1 MEKENAKNRAEHY
14 DVGIFGVWSGCNY
27 GSIATYYA
35 LNRILTSM
43 GKTVLM
49 IDKPILMEDDVEVQE
64 NHSRRFGR
72 EHYNISRRYRLNE
85 MYQLNNICD
94 AFLIGSDQV
103 WNYGISK
110 NFGKA
115 FYLDFAGEDKK
126 KIAYAISFGHG
137 IDFAPPDER
146 EVIADYM
153 RYFDG
158 IGTREE
164 DGVKICRDCYGI
176 KAEQVIDP
184 VFLAD
189 PRIYDDLAEKSSHRE
204 EEPFIVSYILDPS
217 PEKTE
222 AILHLRK
229 QFGGIKAVNLLDG
242 LPWLFEKNKKLTN
255 LPDCIE
261 NLQVEDWLYYLKN
274 ARFVLTDSCHG
285 ASFALIFKRNFIAIT
300 NRGRG
305 VSRFNSLSRLFR
317 FENHMT
323 SDPKDVITNHRLLD
337 PIDYGLIADIMD
349 AQRRRCY
356 QWLYDAVNLPKKND
370 QELIEKNQIGKVNP
384 INKRAMEKPAGCTDA
399 ENTVLKTVGEG
410 NCSGCGACEAI
421 CPKGAIKLQNNE
433 EGFLVPVINRNKCI
447 NCGICLKKCTS
458 RHPDY
463 KNDADPKCYAM
474 MADDETRAVSSSGG
488 MFSVA
493 AERILECGGVV
504 CGAAYREDYSVEH
517 IIIEDKKELGRL
529 RGSKYMQS
537 YAGGIF
543 PDIKQ
548 YLQEGRT
555 VLFTG
560 MPCQVAG
567 LYSYLGKDYDSLYT
581 IDLLCHGIT
590 SSKVFEKYHRDI
602 LGGKELS
609 RLEFKEK
616 EPWGWHAGVNA
627 YFTDGTKYSKPLETD
642 PYFIAYLKS
651 IAKNRVCGNCVSNR
665 LPRQGDLTIGDFW
678 GIAKY
683 DEELYDKR
691 GTSVVLV
698 NNQKAETFFD
708 TLKPAMKRVKEEPLD
723 VAVKGNRII
732 QAPYRLHK
740 NRNQFFRYFDELD
753 FSSLTMGCHRN
764 ELYKYRKKE
773 LLKLLPEHLHEYYY
787 LARTV
792 AEKARGRK
800 IVLWMRSKEFEKV
813 LKDCFGMDIA
823 FSVARN
829 ASFVNGKTVYHI
841 SEIRRRSGEFYIAAL
856 DPKDHGET
864 YKLLNAYGYSEI
876 EDFICR
882 YPRPI
887 VLEKYDCASGAYTDA
902 YGNTI
907 EGYGGR
913 LGKVVFRGGNN
924 HIIIGDK
931 AAGTENLTFDLSANA
946 SIEIRE
952 GNKFT
957 AENRFIIRG
966 YNGRT
971 EILIQK
977 GCRFT
982 DALFR
987 LYNSK
992 HTSSVLIHENCT
1004 FESDLELHAN
1014 SGKKIVIGRDCMFSH
1029 DVDLWAG
1036 DGHSVFDTA
1045 TGENVNSIYDKQ
1057 PPHKNEIVIGEH
1069 VWVSKGAF
1077 IMHGTAVGTGSI
1089 IGAKSVVKGQFP
1101 NNCTIGGNP
1110 AKLLRTN
1117 TAWSREMVTE
1127 DIGTCGREEYYALT
1141 EGGDLPDTLPER
1153 KVLEEVDA
1161 LPERR
1166 ALEERNDKYIE
1177 YCRSMTDGKEKT
1189 WMLSGGSTGL
1199 GKALAIRLYRLGYRV
1214 VATSREL
1221 SKLSELPEGIL
1232 KIQLDV
1238 RDINSCRRAVKEV
1251 EEKAGKI
1258 DVLVNNAG
1266 LSHISTF
1273 EETPDEV
1280 GEDIMETNYWGV
1292 SNMLK
1297 AIIPHM
1303 RANGEGTV
1311 INISS
1316 ASGFRPRN
1324 YGSYYVAS
1332 KFAVENLTKYLK
1344 FECRKF
1350 MRLMAVEFGGL
1361 NTGLNK
1367 RQTVIQ
1373 TRIEEYKRLPPIY
1386 PFPKGYRNN
1395 LDKAVDAVIR
1405 VADQRELPRGLVL
1418 GWDAC
1423 QQFTQAMDVF
1433 ENETEKY
1440 KSVSVTADE
1449 AKKDT
1454 IKLEDIILPGN
1465 KELRIRNW
1473 LITGASEGFGKI
1485 LALRLRK
1492 EGYTVAVTSRDIS
1505 KLAPLPEDM
1514 VKIESRLDSAQEC
1527 ERVIRTAVERMGS
1540 LDVLVNNATSNCWCS
1555 FEECPDDIMR
1565 KVFYVNYTLPQH
1577 LIKAALPYMRENKN
1591 GTVVNITSI
1600 AGIQPRARVSTYSA
1614 AKAALEGLTR
1624 VLKSEC
1630 RRFARFMAVE
1640 LVCMRTNI
1648 MRHNPVIETRLPE
1661 YRDLGRYTQEINNIP
1676 NRKDI
1681 AAQQI
1686 INVVNQQEIPQ
1697 SLLIGTESYL
1707 IAKNE
1712 IERARKEF
1720 EEYKEITLSVC
1731 EKE

>member
-1 MEKENAKNRAEHY
+1 MENENVKNRAEHY
-14 DVGIFGVWSGCNY
+14 DVGVFGVWSGCNY

-49 IDKPILMEDDVEVQE
+49 IDKPILMEDDVEIKE

-85 MYQLNNICD
+85 MYRLNQVCD
-94 AFLIGSDQV
+94 TFLIGSDQV

-115 FYLDFAGEDKK
+115 FYLDFAGADKK
-126 KIAYAISFGHG
+126 KIAYAISFGHE

-176 KAEQVIDP
+176 KAEQVLDP

-189 PRIYDDLAEKSSHRE
+189 PQIYDELAEKSSHRE

-300 NRGRG
+300 NKGRG
-305 VSRFNSLSRLFR
+305 ISRFNSLSRLFR

-323 SDPKDVITNHRLLD
+323 SDPKDVITNPRLLD
-337 PIDYGLIADIMD
+337 PIDYGLIADIME

-356 QWLYDAVNLPKKND
+356 QWLYDAVNLPKKSEK
-370 QELIEKNQIGKVNP
+370 ELTEKNQIGKVNP
-384 INKRAMEKPAGCTDA
+384 INKRAMKKPASCADA

-410 NCSGCGACEAI
+410 KCSGCGACEAI
-421 CPKGAIKLQNNE
+421 CPRGAIKLRNDE
-433 EGFLVPVINRNKCI
+433 EGFLVPVINRNQCI

-458 RHPDY
+458 CHPEY
-463 KNDADPKCYAM
+463 KNNADPKCFAM

-493 AERILECGGVV
+493 AERILEWGGVV

-543 PDIKQ
+543 PDIKK

-567 LYSYLGKDYDSLYT
+567 LYSYLGKDYETLYT

-590 SSKVFEKYHRDI
+590 SSKVFEKYHRDV

-651 IAKNRVCGNCVSNR
+651 IAKNTACGNCVSNR

-698 NNQKAETFFD
+698 NNQKAEAFFEA
-708 TLKPAMKRVKEEPLD
+708 LKPAMKRVKEEPLEA
-723 VAVKGNRII
+723 AVKGNRII

-740 NRNQFFRYFDELD
+740 NRSQFFRHFDELD
-753 FSSLTMGCHRN
+753 FTSLTMGCYRN

-787 LARTV
+787 LAQTA

-800 IVLWMRSKEFEKV
+800 IVLWMRSGEFEKV

-823 FSVARN
+823 FSVAKN
-829 ASFVNGKTVYHI
+829 LSFVNGKTVRHI
-841 SEIRRRSGEFYIAAL
+841 SEIQRRSGEFYIAAL
-856 DPKDHGET
+856 DPKDHGDT

-887 VLEKYDCASGAYTDA
+887 VLEKYDCASGSYTDVW
-902 YGNTI
+902 GNTI

-931 AAGTENLTFDLSANA
+931 VTGTENLTFDLSANA
-946 SIEIRE
+946 AIEIRE

-957 AENRFIIRG
+957 AENRFVTRG
-966 YNGRT
+966 YNGKT

-977 GCRFT
+977 DCRFT

-987 LYNSK
+987 LYNSE

-1045 TGENVNSIYDKQ
+1045 TGENVNSIYEKQ

-1077 IMHGTAVGTGSI
+1077 IMHGTVVGTGSI

-1117 TAWSREMVTE
+1117 TAWSRDMMTE

-1141 EGGDLPDTLPER
+1141 EGGDLQDTLSGR
-1153 KVLEEVDA
+1153 RALEEADA

-1166 ALEERNDKYIE
+1166 ALAEADTLPGRRALAEADALPGGRTLTEGAVLPVGTARRRVLILGGTGRMSSELTRLCIANGDDVTISVRGRHKIKDDLASVKKIILDRNDTAATKAILGGQFFDVVFDCSGYLPGTVDAVLSCIKINRYIFVSSFTVYAHYHNGRKLTEEEMPVFQDRCETDIKTGDKSWYARGKYNSEILIAKKYPYINYAIVRIPFVMSTDDDFGDKASSWILQYVSAVMKGEPVCSSRLECLYNFVENKDEARFLYFLSESTFKGVVNFASQGEIAMSDVIRYVENKTGSKAVIEENGRKLPFSGFPETTMDLGKCLSMSYCPMKLEDWIYQKIDKYIA
-1177 YCRSMTDGKEKT
+1177 YCRNRERQNFQTRMI
-1189 WMLSGGSTGL
+1189 SGGG
-1199 GKALAIRLYRLGYRV
+1199 
-1214 VATSREL
+1214 
-1221 SKLSELPEGIL
+1221 
-1232 KIQLDV
+1232 
-1238 RDINSCRRAVKEV
+1238 
-1251 EEKAGKI
+1251 
-1258 DVLVNNAG
+1258 
-1266 LSHISTF
+1266 
-1273 EETPDEV
+1273 
-1280 GEDIMETNYWGV
+1280 
-1292 SNMLK
+1292 
-1297 AIIPHM
+1297 
-1303 RANGEGTV
+1303 
-1311 INISS
+1311 
-1316 ASGFRPRN
+1316 
-1324 YGSYYVAS
+1324 
-1332 KFAVENLTKYLK
+1332 
-1344 FECRKF
+1344 
-1350 MRLMAVEFGGL
+1350 
-1361 NTGLNK
+1361 
-1367 RQTVIQ
+1367 
-1373 TRIEEYKRLPPIY
+1373 
-1386 PFPKGYRNN
+1386 
-1395 LDKAVDAVIR
+1395 
-1405 VADQRELPRGLVL
+1405 
-1418 GWDAC
+1418 
-1423 QQFTQAMDVF
+1423 
-1433 ENETEKY
+1433 
-1440 KSVSVTADE
+1440 
-1449 AKKDT
+1449 
-1454 IKLEDIILPGN
+1454 
-1465 KELRIRNW
+1465 
-1473 LITGASEGFGKI
+1473 
-1485 LALRLRK
+1485 
-1492 EGYTVAVTSRDIS
+1492 
-1505 KLAPLPEDM
+1505 
-1514 VKIESRLDSAQEC
+1514 
-1527 ERVIRTAVERMGS
+1527 
-1540 LDVLVNNATSNCWCS
+1540 
-1555 FEECPDDIMR
+1555 
-1565 KVFYVNYTLPQH
+1565 
-1577 LIKAALPYMRENKN
+1577 
-1591 GTVVNITSI
+1591 
-1600 AGIQPRARVSTYSA
+1600 
-1614 AKAALEGLTR
+1614 
-1624 VLKSEC
+1624 
-1630 RRFARFMAVE
+1630 
-1640 LVCMRTNI
+1640 
-1648 MRHNPVIETRLPE
+1648 
-1661 YRDLGRYTQEINNIP
+1661 
-1676 NRKDI
+1676 
-1681 AAQQI
+1681 
-1686 INVVNQQEIPQ
+1686 
-1697 SLLIGTESYL
+1697 
-1707 IAKNE
+1707 
-1712 IERARKEF
+1712 
-1720 EEYKEITLSVC
+1720 
-1731 EKE
+1731 